1 MTVLVPGDPASL
13 SALGADLARQGDL
26 LREHRDDLL
35 RVRESLRGWEGPAG
49 YAFDGSLLAQ
59 LRAVEDAAEA
69 LTEGGRA
76 LQGYAVDLQ
85 HARALAGE
93 AEEFLRAH
101 GLLLHD
107 DLRVGLPFGAYPVE
121 EARAYEHHV
130 PEGQR
135 LVDRAVAER
144 DEAARVLRLRSQG
157 ATAVLQQTAAVVA
170 SAVQLAQGAVR
181 RR

>member
-1 MTVLVPGDPASL
+1 MSVLVPGDPASV
-13 SALGADLARQGDL
+13 SSLGAELVRRADTV
-26 LREHRDDLL
+26 REHRDDLA
-35 RVRESLRGWEGPAG
+35 RARASLGWEGPAG
-49 YAFDGSLLAQ
+49 HAFDTSVLAQ
-59 LRAVEDAAEA
+59 QRVFDDVAEA
-69 LTEGGRA
+69 LAEGGRA

-85 HARALAGE
+85 HARALATE

-107 DLRVGLPFGAYPVE
+107 GRRVGLPFGAYPVE

-144 DEAARVLRLRSQG
+144 DEAARVLHLRTRD
-157 ATAVLQQTAAVVA
+157 ATALLQQAPAAVA
-170 SAVQLAQGAVR
+170 AAVQVAAGAVTR
-181 RR
+181 R